1 MRLKETMIKRLFNL
15 YDDIFDKLK
24 LEIYTDELGTIY
36 GKWFDKNEKLIF
48 SRNHFGTL
56 WVDNCDSYTTL
67 WIYSKSV
74 SLNKEEF
81 ELSLIDYLN
90 QKYQKQ
96 SKNRPIKSIGDENHC
111 LEDMEDETENLQ
123 ETIRRILREE
133 LKCEM
138 VKDINGKIRDTP
150 MKEMIQL
157 SDKNFFTNY
166 TNINR
171 GFDFGEK
178 SYSTGKPLRVYRDF
192 EDRIILLDGHH
203 RISDK
208 ITECMEQVFGK
219 NLEEKH
225 FSQKK
230 YIKKWLPCVLKLKF
244 EVVFIDDKELFKGG
258 WKEDLENG
266 FYDWG
271 SFRSLS
277 WLVGDENSFRNE
289 GFMKKKFINT
299 QLKTEKILR
308 EELDN
313 NSLST
318 YVRRVVNLT
327 DENIKKILKGE
338 IAYHSNRRLGGESLD
353 QFLQRIT
360 FDTAGELTK
369 WFGQEEYDKN
379 FDSVEKYIKDN
390 YTDFIF
396 DYFNETFKED
406 EESKFCFIKH
416 SERYGGRGFTECT
429 DSWFKFL
436 NKFVS
441 WLPNTDWNKV
451 KEELKTK
458 DRVLLARPLEGHIYE
473 YYFSVLKR

>member
-24 LEIYTDELGTIY
+24 LEIYTDESGTIY

-56 WVDNCDSYTTL
+56 WVDNCDLYTTL

-96 SKNRPIKSIGDENHC
+96 SKNRPIKSIGDEYHC

-123 ETIRRILREE
+123 ESIRR
-133 LKCEM
+133 
-138 VKDINGKIRDTP
+138 
-150 MKEMIQL
+150 
-157 SDKNFFTNY
+157 
-166 TNINR
+166 
-171 GFDFGEK
+171 
-178 SYSTGKPLRVYRDF
+178 
-192 EDRIILLDGHH
+192 
-203 RISDK
+203 
-208 ITECMEQVFGK
+208 
-219 NLEEKH
+219 
-225 FSQKK
+225 
-230 YIKKWLPCVLKLKF
+230 
-244 EVVFIDDKELFKGG
+244 
-258 WKEDLENG
+258 
-266 FYDWG
+266 
-271 SFRSLS
+271 
-277 WLVGDENSFRNE
+277 
-289 GFMKKKFINT
+289 
-299 QLKTEKILR
+299 ILR

-338 IAYHSNRRLGGESLD
+338 IAYHSNHRLGGESLD
-353 QFLQRIT
+353 RFLQRIT

-369 WFGQEEYDKN
+369 WFDQEEYDKN

-473 YYFSVLKR
+473 YYFSVLKK